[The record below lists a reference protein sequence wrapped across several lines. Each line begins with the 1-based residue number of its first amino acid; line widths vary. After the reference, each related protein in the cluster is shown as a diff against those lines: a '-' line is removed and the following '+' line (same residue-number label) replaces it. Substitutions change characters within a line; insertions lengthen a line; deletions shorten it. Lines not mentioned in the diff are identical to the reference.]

1 MPFPL
6 ASHRIA
12 SRVYIF
18 WYGLVVG
25 LVFGGVLEI
34 FEILLPR
41 LGSYRVSDFFLF
53 FATVGLVFG
62 GVLVIF
68 KILLPRLGSYRVSR
82 FFCIFIFQE

>member
-1 MPFPL
+1 MKFPL
-6 ASHRIA
+6 ASPRIASHSIA

-18 WYGLVVG
+18 WFGLVVG
-25 LVFGGVLEI
+25 LLFGAVLEI

-62 GVLVIF
+62 GVLAIF

-82 FFCIFIFQE
+82 FF